1 MCTTTFIQLLVD
13 SKEFHLKL
21 CHHDMGNLV
30 AAYIKV
36 SVTYRV
42 PIMIGKASFACAGL
56 VSGVGGE

>member
-1 MCTTTFIQLLVD
+1 
-13 SKEFHLKL
+13 
-21 CHHDMGNLV
+21 MGNLV